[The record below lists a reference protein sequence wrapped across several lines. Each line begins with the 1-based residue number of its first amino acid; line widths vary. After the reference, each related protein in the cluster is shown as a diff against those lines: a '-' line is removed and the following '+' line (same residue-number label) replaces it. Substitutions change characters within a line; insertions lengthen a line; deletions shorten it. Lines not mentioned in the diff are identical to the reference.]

1 MRSLKFMLDRKSLVT
16 IYTSFIRLILEYADV
31 VFDNMTTSDIDDLE
45 SFQAE
50 VARIITGATRLF
62 SLQNLYREFVLEP
75 LQESGENTN
84 LSSFTK
90 CIRHCVFPISLL
102 LFQQV

>member
-1 MRSLKFMLDRKSLVT
+1 MQTWRS
-16 IYTSFIRLILEYADV
+16 TSSDNDDV
-31 VFDNMTTSDIDDLE
+31 K
-45 SFQAE
+45 SFQSEGAQ
-50 VARIITGATRLF
+50 IITGATRLF
-62 SLQNLYREFVLEP
+62 SLQNLYRDFVLEP